1 MELKCSILSILQDGW
16 TIAFSDRKPLAA
28 GSLVRRKRAIG
39 AAMPEANA
47 RDLFQAFLKM
57 RDQVGMDLGISPLTD
72 DTLEAYI
79 KQVQRSLGEIREAV
93 QQKSFAVG
101 VPQVYLRKMSMV
113 KTKPEYVWLGDYP
126 KEAEQRKQSFTVP
139 AGAH

>member
-16 TIAFSDRKPLAA
+16 TIAFADRKPLAA

-57 RDQVGMDLGISPLTD
+57 RDQVCMDLGIAMEDMAVAPLI
-72 DTLEAYI
+72 LARAIE
-79 KQVQRSLGEIREAV
+79 RGLG
-93 QQKSFAVG
+93 
-101 VPQVYLRKMSMV
+101 
-113 KTKPEYVWLGDYP
+113 TKLPL
-126 KEAEQRKQSFTVP
+126 
-139 AGAH
+139 

>member
-16 TIAFSDRKPLAA
+16 TIAFADRRPLAA

-39 AAMPEANA
+39 VAMPEANA

-57 RDQVGMDLGISPLTD
+57 RDQVCMDLGISPLTD

-79 KQVQRSLGEIREAV
+79 KQVQRSLSEIREAV

-101 VPQVYLRKMSMV
+101 VPHVYLRKLSMV

-126 KEAEQRKQSFTVP
+126 EEADQRKQGFTVP